1 MYLRSTNTTSN
12 LSQIVQ
18 LLIIADIMGPTPNE
32 IADRLLSHVHKASE
46 LLKGIYTRNITKCIR
61 FPIFAAQENYA
72 YPWLEGTRYRNV
84 GSIFTVVDSWAGMER
99 AVILLQCTG
108 VIV

>member
-1 MYLRSTNTTSN
+1 MHLRFTNTTAN

-18 LLIIADIMGPTPNE
+18 LIIIADIMGPTPNE

-46 LLKGIYTRNITKCIR
+46 LSKGIFTRNITKCIR
-61 FPIFAAQENYA
+61 SPVFAAQKNDD
-72 YPWLEGTRYRNV
+72 YPGLEGTRYRNV
-84 GSIFTVVDSWAGMER
+84 GSIFTVLDLWAGMEK
-99 AVILLQCTG
+99 AVILFQCTG